1 MIKSKRADKEDR
13 PVLLFFVQKEKA
25 LPVFIFAQHNV
36 KFRDSPSAALY
47 DFINLFIKDPSAFI
61 MPVFFPLADCQTEI
75 IQLHVTDFRFHDSFT
90 DFV

>member
-13 PVLLFFVQKEKA
+13 PVLLFLVQKEKA
-25 LPVFIFAQHNV
+25 LPVFVFVQHNV
-36 KFRDSPSAALY
+36 KFRDSSATAFY
-47 DFINLFIKDPSAFI
+47 DSINLLIKDPAALI
-61 MPVFFPLADCQTEI
+61 MPVFFRLADCQAEF